1 MLIPIE
7 ELSSFY
13 QIQPS
18 GVLHVGAH
26 LAEEEKEYLKFNW
39 DSKSKIYWVES
50 QPELVKQ
57 LKTIVDP
64 VRSEIIQS
72 TSWGMN
78 DIDLVFKVTNNAQ
91 SSSLLNLGTHK
102 SDYPEVLVIKETN
115 VKTERLDRCVSG
127 KNFDFINID
136 IQGAELQ
143 ALIGLGELIGQVK
156 WIYLEINKKQVY
168 ENCSTALELDT
179 FLEANGFRRI
189 ETRWIL
195 FKGWGDALYIKS
207 EILEQL
213 RLQKS
218 DIRYRELKFY
228 FKQILSI
235 LKSHARKKILQ
246 LFKS

>member
-7 ELSSFY
+7 ELSGFY
-13 QIQPS
+13 QIQPN

-26 LAEEEKEYLKFNW
+26 LAEEEKGYLKFNW
-39 DSKSKIYWVES
+39 DNKSKIYWVES

-57 LKTIVDP
+57 LEIIVDP

-72 TSWGMN
+72 TSWDKN

-102 SDYPEVLVIKETN
+102 SDYPEVLVIKEIN

-127 KNFDFINID
+127 KNFDFINLD

-143 ALIGLGELIGQVK
+143 ALIGLGDLITQVK

-168 ENCSTALELDT
+168 ENCSTASELDT
-179 FLEANGFRRI
+179 FLGKNGFRRI

-195 FKGWGDALYIKS
+195 FKGWGDALYIRS
-207 EILEQL
+207 EIFEQL
-213 RLQKS
+213 RLQKTG
-218 DIRYRELKFY
+218 IRYRELKFY

-235 LKSHARKKILQ
+235 LKLHARKMILH
-246 LFKS
+246 LFKG